1 MAFFDQYASRLNEA
15 AISHLSDGLCT
26 VHPSEGADVAD
37 VPYQYDNAFEMFDEQ
52 GLSMYV
58 KTLLLPVEFVGS
70 LEMDL
75 RASFTVGGQ
84 LWRFGSVVEDDG
96 HFVRYQVTT

>member
-15 AISHLSDGLCT
+15 AILHLTDGLCT
-26 VHPSEGADVAD
+26 VHPSEGADVPN

-52 GLSMYV
+52 GLSKYV
-58 KTLLLPVEFVGS
+58 KTLELPVEFVGH

-75 RASFTVGGQ
+75 RASFTVEGQ
-84 LWRFGSVVEDDG
+84 VWRFGSVVKDDG
-96 HFVRYQVTT
+96 YFVRYEVTT